1 MVHTGYRATTRST
14 PTHHLSAIA
23 RWYSFYLVER
33 KCTAR
38 GLGIAADKWSAIMPN
53 FLDDALQE
61 GHIRRVPYSDALSN
75 LKTHFDL
82 RIYALRVRRFAL
94 RFGFAWRNVLWLVEH
109 WKSFVCSDAG
119 PAGGGCGPRAE
130 KQ

>member
-1 MVHTGYRATTRST
+1 MAHTGYRATTRST

-38 GLGIAADKWSAIMPN
+38 GLGIAAHEGSAVMSN

-61 GHIRRVPYSDALSN
+61 GLIRRVPNSHSFPH
-75 LKTHFDL
+75 LKLHFDL

-94 RFGFAWRNVLWLVEH
+94 RFGFAR
-109 WKSFVCSDAG
+109 
-119 PAGGGCGPRAE
+119 
-130 KQ
+130 